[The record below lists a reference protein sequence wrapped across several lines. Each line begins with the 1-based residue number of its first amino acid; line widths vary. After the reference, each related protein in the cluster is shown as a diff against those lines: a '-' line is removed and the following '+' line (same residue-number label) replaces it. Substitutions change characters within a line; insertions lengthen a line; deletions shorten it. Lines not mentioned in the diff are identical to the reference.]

1 MCLAIPL
8 RVAHIEGDTA
18 RVEVL
23 GGVLLEV
30 SVMLTPEVRVGDYVL
45 VHTGFAISVL
55 DEEEAAETLAL
66 FAEMAEAER
75 QMVLKE
81 ADRGAGTSTE
91 QGAAS

>member
-8 RVAHIEGDTA
+8 RVEHIEGDMA
-18 RVEVL
+18 RVEL
-23 GGVLLEV
+23 GGVSREV
-30 SVMLTPEVRVGDYVL
+30 SVMLTPEARVGDYVL

-66 FAEMAEAER
+66 FAELAEAER

-81 ADRGAGTSTE
+81 AGQGAGTSSE
-91 QGAAS
+91 QGSAP